1 MDLQQLKLF
10 MSLSRTLN
18 FTKTAGEFYMTQPA
32 VSHQIRVLEK
42 SLGVKLLERDSHHV
56 GLTQQG
62 QEYVAYASRI
72 LALHAAAE
80 NRIHNLMKG
89 RRGQIHIAM
98 LSSAAQQFSDCLQ
111 KFNRLCPDVQVDVD
125 MIEGGRMIEAISR
138 CDCDVYF
145 ANEPMMPENSRV
157 LDYKVTGTSQLHL
170 FVNKDV
176 HSDIDVSDWTNVGTN
191 RFVSVPE
198 TDFTLSNQ
206 IKKVC
211 SNRGVIPDIINF
223 YNRADT
229 ILLSVNSGVGIAILP
244 PELFDPYRFPNVA
257 AYPIEGRDA
266 ALSSV
271 VAWHKDGSN
280 PHAAQFLELLLPG
293 KWQRDK

>member
-1 MDLQQLKLF
+1 MELLQLKLLL
-10 MSLSRTLN
+10 SLSRTLN

-32 VSHQIRVLEK
+32 VSHQIRALEK
-42 SLGVKLLERDSHHV
+42 SLGVKLLERNSHHV
-56 GLTQQG
+56 GLTPEG

-72 LALHAAAE
+72 LALQAAAE
-80 NRIHNLMKG
+80 NRIQNLRKG

-98 LSSAAQQFSDCLQ
+98 LSSAAQMFSECLH
-111 KFNRLCPDVQVDVD
+111 KFTRLCPDVQVDVD
-125 MIEGGRMIEAISR
+125 MLEGGKMIEAISR

-170 FVNKDV
+170 FVNNDA
-176 HSDIDVSDWTNVGTN
+176 HPDIDISDWSTVGKH

-198 TDFTLSNQ
+198 TDFTLSSQ
-206 IKKVC
+206 IKKLC
-211 SNRGVIPDIINF
+211 SNRGIIPDIINF

-244 PELFDPYRFPNVA
+244 PELFDPYRYPNVRA
-257 AYPIEGRDA
+257 LRIEGSDA
-266 ALSSV
+266 ALNSV

-280 PHAAQFLELLLPG
+280 PHAARFLELLPPCKRQG
-293 KWQRDK
+293 DK